1 MFYTES
7 VHYNHVQ
14 EEFCYWLEYFK
25 SRRKKAK
32 TGEDSEA
39 IYVDQEYM

>member
-1 MFYTES
+1 MLYIDS

-32 TGEDSEA
+32 TADDSEEK
-39 IYVDQEYM
+39 YVDQE